1 MLTFSS
7 REVTADSGAPSL
19 LDIGIHLG
27 RIPRWAAATKSFYPV
42 LLHAM
47 TVADLLPLKHQIHG
61 LLHDSDESV
70 TEDVP
75 GPIKPEELRRLQQ
88 KIRVRI
94 YKELGFTPPSDEVE
108 ALVKRADVRAQ
119 IGEAHVVGP
128 AGLRGKKQFL
138 PRDLPAEKIVA
149 YYAGKYEYEDYLE
162 PGGRAVE
169 DFVKRCIAAKG

>member
-7 REVTADSGAPSL
+7 REVDLDSGSPSL
-19 LDIGIHLG
+19 TDIAIQLG
-27 RIPRWAAATKSFYPV
+27 RMPRWAAATKHFYPV
-42 LLHAM
+42 LLHVM
-47 TVADLLPLKHQIHG
+47 TVADLLPLKHQVHG

-75 GPIKPEELRRLQQ
+75 GPIKPEELRRAQQ
-88 KIRVRI
+88 KIRLRI

-119 IGEAHVVGP
+119 TAEAHVVGP
-128 AGLRGKKQFL
+128 AGLRGKKTFL

-162 PGGRAVE
+162 PCGRAIE
-169 DFVKRCIAAKG
+169 DFIKRVIASKG